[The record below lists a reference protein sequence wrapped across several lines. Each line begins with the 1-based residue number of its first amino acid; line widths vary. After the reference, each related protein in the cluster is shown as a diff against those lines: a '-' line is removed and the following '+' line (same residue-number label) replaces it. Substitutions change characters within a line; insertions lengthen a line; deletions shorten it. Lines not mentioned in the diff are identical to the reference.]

1 MTDAPVRALVTRPVE
16 QAGATAARLADVG
29 IEPVLEPLLTIQPAA
44 AEIDLDGVQAV
55 LLTSRNGARA
65 LAASTTRYSVPVTA
79 VGDATAQAAREA
91 GLIHVI
97 SANGSSADLVRLVG
111 GLDPG
116 KGRLVHVTGEVEAGD
131 LAGRIRAKGF
141 TVDRVVLYKAVPAK
155 KLSAATTALISEGG
169 VAMALFFSPRTA
181 AVFAALARKARVARS
196 CAAIRGVFISQ
207 AAAEAASALPWR
219 AQLVATRPHLAAV
232 IHAAKRARG

>member
-16 QAGATAARLADVG
+16 QAGATAARLSALG
-29 IEPVLEPLLTIQPAA
+29 IEPVLEPLLVIQPAA
-44 AEIDLDGVQAV
+44 AEIDLDEAQAV

-65 LAASTTRYSVPVTA
+65 LAASTTRLSVPVAA
-79 VGDATAQAAREA
+79 VGDATAQAARDA
-91 GLIHVI
+91 GFSNVI
-97 SANGSSADLVRLVG
+97 SASGSSADLVHMVG
-111 GLDPG
+111 GLDPE

-131 LAGRIRAKGF
+131 LAGRIQDKGF

-155 KLSAATTALISEGG
+155 KLSASTAALISQGG

-181 AVFAALARKARVARS
+181 ATFAALARKARVAKG

-232 IHAAKRARG
+232 IHAANRARG